1 MIQLICY
8 SSNKFLGYANKFVT
22 IPINLLNIQLI
33 SFRSN
38 RLFYL
43 IKYNLTGVKT
53 TDRRNIKF
61 VTVPRNLY
69 TRYNFVAQLT
79 KFTTSG
85 DGIIF

>member
-22 IPINLLNIQLI
+22 VTINLLNMQLI

-38 RLFYL
+38 RLLYL
-43 IKYNLTGVKT
+43 IKYNPTGVKT

-69 TRYNFVAQLT
+69 SRYNFVVRLN

-85 DGIIF
+85 DAIIF

>member
-22 IPINLLNIQLI
+22 VQINLLDKQLI
-33 SFRSN
+33 SFGSN
-38 RLFYL
+38 LLFFF
-43 IKYNLTGVKT
+43 IKCNCTGVKT

-61 VTVPRNLY
+61 VTVPINLY
-69 TRYNFVAQLT
+69 SRYNFVVRLN

-85 DGIIF
+85 DAIIF